1 MFQETSNVPMGSL
14 RNRMFP
20 KDHAVKQ
27 SMATYSKVFQQV
39 LMSLMQSHFE

>member
-1 MFQETSNVPMGSL
+1 MSQWALLSAVL

-27 SMATYSKVFQQV
+27 SMATYSKVFQPSAHV
-39 LMSLMQSHFE
+39 ADAESL

>member
-1 MFQETSNVPMGSL
+1 MSQWALLSAVL
-14 RNRMFP
+14 RNRMFT

-27 SMATYSKVFQQV
+27 SMATHSKVFQQV